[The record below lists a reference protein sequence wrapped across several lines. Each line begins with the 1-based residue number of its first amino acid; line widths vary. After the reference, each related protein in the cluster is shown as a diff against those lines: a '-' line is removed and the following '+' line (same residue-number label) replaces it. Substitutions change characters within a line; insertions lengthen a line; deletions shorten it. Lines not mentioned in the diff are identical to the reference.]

1 MIILGINWEQNSSA
15 SLMIDGK
22 IVGCSSEERFSGIK
36 NDERYPYQAINW
48 LLKKFEIKKSLI
60 DEVAFISTVWAP
72 GYILTRHYT
81 NFSINDYVEE
91 QKKIWY
97 PRIYQKKSV
106 SMMKVFDHKI
116 DSEQFPG
123 TNFWK
128 PIIKKYKM
136 QSDHVSNRNLIKDGQ
151 IIRSNVVRKHLGK
164 NLPFKVSF
172 IDHSLGHAAYAY
184 FGSKETSKKRLIL
197 TIDAFGDYLNYT
209 ARVFKKTNKKYKIL
223 NICKGSNFI
232 IGKLYRYITL
242 ILGLKPNEHEY
253 KVMGLAPYCKP
264 EYYKDTLNIFRK
276 FQKVKGLKFIDL
288 KRPKYLYFGVKNLID
303 TKRFDAIAGGL
314 QAYTEELVSNW
325 VLNCIKKTGVKNICL
340 AGGVALN
347 VKSNY
352 LISKLLNVKS
362 IHIPPSPDDSSQSMG
377 ACFAAYLSY
386 YNKNSALPKPKHLTD
401 SYLGYDI
408 KDDEII
414 KKINLLKS
422 KRYIL
427 KKGNINKIA
436 ANLLFS
442 GKIIGRVVGRAEF
455 GARSLGNRSILADP
469 SNPEIK
475 KIINEKVKNRD
486 FWMPFAASV
495 LEKYAAK
502 YFRLNSEPDSY
513 SFMTNCVECT
523 DLGKK
528 SLEAAIHPYDM
539 TCRPQILNK
548 GINLSYENLIKEF
561 GKKSGIYGLLN
572 TSFNFHGKPLVNN
585 FRDAMDVFTKTDLDA
600 LIINNYIL
608 IKKKYIKLHLIKS
621 RNMKTY

>member
-22 IVGCSSEERFSGIK
+22 RVGCSSEERFSGIK

-48 LLKKFEIKKSLI
+48 LLKKFKIKKSLI

-116 DSEQFPG
+116 DSKQFPG

-136 QSDHVSNRNLIKDGQ
+136 QSDHVSNRNLTKDGQ

-209 ARVFKKTNKKYKIL
+209 ARVFKKTNQKYKIL

-232 IGKLYRYITL
+232 IGRLYRYITL

-288 KRPKYLYFGVKNLID
+288 KRPKDLYFGVKNLID

-340 AGGVALN
+340 AGGVA
-347 VKSNY
+347 
-352 LISKLLNVKS
+352 
-362 IHIPPSPDDSSQSMG
+362 
-377 ACFAAYLSY
+377 
-386 YNKNSALPKPKHLTD
+386 
-401 SYLGYDI
+401 
-408 KDDEII
+408 
-414 KKINLLKS
+414 
-422 KRYIL
+422 
-427 KKGNINKIA
+427 
-436 ANLLFS
+436 
-442 GKIIGRVVGRAEF
+442 
-455 GARSLGNRSILADP
+455 
-469 SNPEIK
+469 
-475 KIINEKVKNRD
+475 
-486 FWMPFAASV
+486 
-495 LEKYAAK
+495 
-502 YFRLNSEPDSY
+502 
-513 SFMTNCVECT
+513 
-523 DLGKK
+523 
-528 SLEAAIHPYDM
+528 
-539 TCRPQILNK
+539 
-548 GINLSYENLIKEF
+548 
-561 GKKSGIYGLLN
+561 
-572 TSFNFHGKPLVNN
+572 
-585 FRDAMDVFTKTDLDA
+585 
-600 LIINNYIL
+600 
-608 IKKKYIKLHLIKS
+608 
-621 RNMKTY
+621 